1 MALKR
6 KVSYRLF
13 FMLFLS
19 VGFHASAQRTFK
31 FQAAINKVDSTG
43 FYKIGLSPAFVAK
56 CNIDLSDVRI
66 IDEKG
71 HFVPYIS
78 FDNLP
83 VRSEAQFREFPAVC
97 IKSKADTGTTFVV
110 ENKETELVNRLWVK
124 LRNTAV
130 QRTINLY
137 GSDDLKRWFAIE
149 EEIPLQEAVAD
160 SDGTYLQAL
169 SFPASN
175 YHYLKLL
182 VNDKNKAPLKFLEAG
197 VYTTEQP
204 LESRYFPISG
214 TSFVKRDSN
223 RITYIKI
230 LLNDKFLVN
239 KITLNIT
246 SPKYYK
252 RDASVYE
259 TTGYGL
265 QLVSNAELNANR
277 NTPLLIAA
285 KTDQLELQIANG
297 DNRPL
302 EIKNI
307 QVAQAEQYIVSYLE
321 AGKTYKL
328 LTGDLKATAPE
339 YDLKFFADSIDRN
352 IPEMGE
358 GLLVTNSL
366 YDVQPAKA
374 KKEYPAI
381 IWAAI
386 VIALMLLSALTWKM
400 VGEVNRKG

>member
-1 MALKR
+1 MMALKL

-13 FMLFLS
+13 LLLFL
-19 VGFHASAQRTFK
+19 GIAFDASAQGTFK
-31 FQAAINKVDSTG
+31 YQATTNKVDSTG

-56 CNIDLSDVRI
+56 SNVDLSDVRI
-66 IDEKG
+66 IDDKG

-83 VRSEAQFREFPAVC
+83 VRSQAQFKVFPAVF

-110 ENKETELVNRLWVK
+110 ENKQSEPVNRLWVK

-160 SDGTYLQAL
+160 SDGTYMQAL
-169 SFPASN
+169 SFPASD

-182 VNDKNKAPLKFLEAG
+182 VNDKNKAPLKFLEEG
-197 VYTTEQP
+197 IYVEQP
-204 LESRYFPISG
+204 VERRYFPISG
-214 TSFVKRDSN
+214 TSLLKRDSN
-223 RITYIKI
+223 RITYITV
-230 LLNDKFLVN
+230 LLNDKYLVN

-246 SPKYYK
+246 APKYYK
-252 RDASVYE
+252 RDISIYE
-259 TTGYGL
+259 NTRHGL
-265 QLVSNAELNANR
+265 QLVSNAEISSNR
-277 NTPLLIAA
+277 NTPMLIAA
-285 KTDQLELQIANG
+285 KTRQLELQIANG

-302 EIKNI
+302 EIENI
-307 QVAQAEQYIVSYLE
+307 QLAQSEQYMVSYLE
-321 AGKTYKL
+321 VGKIYKL

-352 IPEMGE
+352 IPEVGE
-358 GLLVTNSL
+358 GLLAKNQL
-366 YDVQPAKA
+366 YDVRPSNA
-374 KKEYPAI
+374 KKEYPVL

-386 VIALMLLSALTWKM
+386 IMALLLLSALTWRM
-400 VGEVNRKG
+400 VGEINRKG